1 MPRSTRSGKYA
12 RFCFSTNMADAAPD
26 TRLYVANLSYQ
37 TDEHSLRSAF
47 EKYGVVN
54 EGESRGLVS

>member
-1 MPRSTRSGKYA
+1 
-12 RFCFSTNMADAAPD
+12 MADAAPD